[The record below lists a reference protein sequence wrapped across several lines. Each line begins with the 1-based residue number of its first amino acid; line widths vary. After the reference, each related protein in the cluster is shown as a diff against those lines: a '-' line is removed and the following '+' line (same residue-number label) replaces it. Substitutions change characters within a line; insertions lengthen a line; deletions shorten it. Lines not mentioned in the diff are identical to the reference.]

1 MGQKWN
7 DSSDKFQ
14 DLNNG
19 LDFQIHQ
26 GTWGK
31 IKLSPRSPKWKGLR
45 AEFSPGFPFLIWA
58 HVKAFPTPH
67 CCPLGDVAPLP
78 SVHIRGKACAV
89 PGKTPKLRAQ
99 PPWTGGPLSP
109 LNFPSLRYFTFIRK
123 QKLSKTLETLKYKP
137 QKTQLRHQEYRDN
150 TSSMNWIM
158 LPKIHIC
165 WPALTP
171 SLTAPGGGSLGGN

>member
-1 MGQKWN
+1 MGQKWT
-7 DSSDKFQ
+7 DSNDKFQ

-26 GTWGK
+26 GTWRK
-31 IKLSPRSPKWKGLR
+31 IKKLSPRSPKWKGLR
-45 AEFSPGFPFLIWA
+45 ADFCARLPLLDLGSCRGLPC
-58 HVKAFPTPH
+58 PTVV
-67 CCPLGDVAPLP
+67 PLGMLCHCLLFTSVERPVQCLERLP
-78 SVHIRGKACAV
+78 NSG
-89 PGKTPKLRAQ
+89 AQ

-123 QKLSKTLETLKYKP
+123 QRLSKTLETLKYKP

-158 LPKIHIC
+158 LPKIHM
-165 WPALTP
+165 LTH
-171 SLTAPGGGSLGGN
+171 